1 MKTSMTY
8 RLSVLAATGVVAMG
22 AWMLVGCSKQLAGN
36 ETGAPV
42 EVALPALV
50 IEPSQALFFGSSTG
64 NPDGA
69 PTQETPQ
76 QRPL

>member
-1 MKTSMTY
+1 MTY